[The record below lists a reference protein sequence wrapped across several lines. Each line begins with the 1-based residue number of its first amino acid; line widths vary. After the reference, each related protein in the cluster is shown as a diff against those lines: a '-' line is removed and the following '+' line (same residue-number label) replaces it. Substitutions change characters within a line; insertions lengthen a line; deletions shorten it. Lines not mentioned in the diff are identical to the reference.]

1 MLPTG
6 RTDEA
11 GFTLLETVC
20 VVAVIALLAGLIWPR
35 MGAGESRLSLE
46 RTAMTVASTMK
57 ADRYASL
64 REGHEVSTVA
74 DLRQREFRSGSS
86 RQVVQIPA
94 EINLRAT
101 LSGSCPSSETQ
112 ALLRFYPDGRSCGG
126 VFTLV
131 RGSEGFEIRINWLTG
146 GIAVVPAN
154 AL

>member
-1 MLPTG
+1 MSPTG
-6 RTDEA
+6 RADEA

-35 MGAGESRLSLE
+35 VGSGGARLNLE
-46 RTAMTVASTMK
+46 QTAMIVASTMK

-64 REGHEVSTVA
+64 RQGREVATIA

-86 RQVVQIPA
+86 RQVVVIPA
-94 EINLRAT
+94 DINIRAT

-112 ALLRFYPDGRSCGG
+112 ALLRFFPDGRSCGG
-126 VFTLV
+126 VFTLA

-146 GIAVVPAN
+146 GITVFSSN